1 MRSRNFG
8 IFRSFSISLDW
19 RSIYLFISDREN
31 YAILGLQLGEI
42 SPMSIPRTARTNAR

>member
-19 RSIYLFISDREN
+19 SIYLFISDREN